1 MEKLPI
7 SYSSSD
13 LTDPEALTVPE
24 LKGIALPF
32 LLGLGFV
39 LSTYC
44 SCERH
49 GLTHVERMSC
59 TIVLECEDVDHFVRT
74 QPH

>member
-24 LKGIALPF
+24 LQGIALPF

-39 LSTYC
+39 LST
-44 SCERH
+44 
-49 GLTHVERMSC
+49 
-59 TIVLECEDVDHFVRT
+59 
-74 QPH
+74 